1 VPEAA
6 VSHSPADPA
15 SCPPA
20 RETAEAA
27 GLRYV
32 TDQRPGITRRRSGR
46 GFRYVA
52 PDATTVTDPA
62 EKARFAALAVP
73 PAWTDVWICPDPDGH
88 VQATGRD
95 KRGRKQYR
103 YHPRWREV
111 RDADKFDRV
120 LTFGAHLPQLRAQVA
135 EDLAGS
141 GLHRDRVL
149 ALVVRLLDETLI
161 RVGNPEYAADNDTF
175 GLTTLRH
182 QHVDI
187 SSRRIVFEFVGKGG
201 IDHRVRVED
210 ARLARL
216 VRRCDELRG
225 QDLFTYVDEDGAL
238 VDVTSCDVNA
248 YVRRIVGLESSAKDF
263 RTWGGT
269 VIATETLAT
278 CPPPATRREA
288 DGALLAAYDAAAAAL
303 RNTRTVC
310 RQCYVH
316 PAVPEAFTAGTL
328 VERWRAARGTTHH
341 RRAERATLA
350 VLTAAADDGVGTA
363 AAA

>member
-1 VPEAA
+1 VTL
-6 VSHSPADPA
+6 SSADDA
-15 SCPPA
+15 CCPPA
-20 RETAEAA
+20 REAAQEA

-32 TDQRPGITRRRSGR
+32 SDRSPGISRRRAGR
-46 GFRYVA
+46 GFRYLA
-52 PDATTVTDPA
+52 PDGSAITDPA

-73 PAWTDVWICPDPDGH
+73 PAWTDVWICPDRDGH
-88 VQATGRD
+88 LQATGRD
-95 KRGRKQYR
+95 NRGRKQYR
-103 YHPRWREV
+103 YHARWREV
-111 RDADKFDRV
+111 RDANKFDRL
-120 LTFGAHLPQLRAQVA
+120 LTFGEHLPELRARVA

-182 QHVDI
+182 RHVEV
-187 SSRRIVFEFVGKGG
+187 SSKRVVFEFAGKGG
-201 IDHRVRVED
+201 IDHRVRVDD

-216 VRRCDELRG
+216 VRRCHELRG
-225 QDLFTYVDEDGAL
+225 QELFTYVDEDGGL

-248 YVRRIVGLESSAKDF
+248 YVRAIVGLESSAKDF

-269 VIATETLAT
+269 VVATETLAT
-278 CPPPATRREA
+278 GPAPATKRETEA
-288 DGALLAAYDAAAAAL
+288 ALIGAYDAAAAAL

-328 VERWRAARGTTHH
+328 ADHWRRARETTHH

-350 VLTAAADDGVGTA
+350 VLA
-363 AAA
+363 AAAGSSQAAAAA

>member
-1 VPEAA
+1 VNL
-6 VSHSPADPA
+6 SPADEP

-20 RETAEAA
+20 REIAEEA

-32 TDQRPGITRRRSGR
+32 SDQRPGISRRRSGR
-46 GFRYVA
+46 GFRYLR
-52 PDATTVTDPA
+52 PDGTTIADKR
-62 EKARFAALAVP
+62 EKARLAALAVP
-73 PAWTDVWICPDPDGH
+73 PAWTDVWICPHPDGH
-88 VQATGRD
+88 IQATGRD
-95 KRGRKQYR
+95 NKGRKQYR

-120 LTFGAHLPQLRAQVA
+120 LTFGERLPQLRAQVA
-135 EDLAGS
+135 QDLAGS

-149 ALVVRLLDETLI
+149 ALVVRLLDDTLI

-182 QHVDI
+182 RHVEI
-187 SSRRIVFEFVGKGG
+187 SSRQIVFEFVGKSG

-216 VRRCDELRG
+216 VRRCHELRG
-225 QDLFTYVDEDGAL
+225 HELFTYVDDGGAL
-238 VDVTSCDVNA
+238 ANVTSCDVNA
-248 YVRRIVGLESSAKDF
+248 YVRAIVGLESSAKDF

-269 VIATETLAT
+269 VIATETLAA
-278 CPPPATRREA
+278 CPAPATKRETEA
-288 DGALLAAYDAAAAAL
+288 ALLTAFDAAAAAL
-303 RNTRTVC
+303 RNTRAVC
-310 RQCYVH
+310 RSCYVH

-328 VERWRAARGTTHH
+328 DEHWRTARGSTYY

-350 VLTAAADDGVGTA
+350 ILNAATSERHAAPA